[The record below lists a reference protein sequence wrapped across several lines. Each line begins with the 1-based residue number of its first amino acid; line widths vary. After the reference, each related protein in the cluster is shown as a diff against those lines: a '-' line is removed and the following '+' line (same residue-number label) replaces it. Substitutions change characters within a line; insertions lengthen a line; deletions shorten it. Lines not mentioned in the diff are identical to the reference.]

1 MNVKNMRAAQGYLR
15 PRRGSSPKSPKSSP
29 KSPSPWTRRYQ
40 RVKGAQRYLR
50 SGSIS

>member
-1 MNVKNMRAAQGYLR
+1 VNNIRTSQGYLR
-15 PRRGSSPKSPKSSP
+15 PRSGSSPKSPKSP

-40 RVKGAQRYLR
+40 RVKGAQKFLR